1 MKQPDFNKQELI
13 PAIIQDAKTR
23 KVLMLGYMNKEA
35 YQKTLDTSL
44 VTFFSRSKN
53 RLWTKGESSE
63 NFLKLIDY
71 KIDCDN
77 DTILIYA
84 EPQGPTCHTGADTC
98 WDEMNASANF
108 LDELQYIIRDR
119 KLNPS
124 EQSYTTKLF
133 NSGIAKVAQKVGEE
147 AVETVIEAM
156 KPDKELLKQESADL
170 LFHLLVLL
178 EASDVSL
185 DEVIDVLKKRHKK

>member
-1 MKQPDFNKQELI
+1 MKQPDFGKQTLI

-23 KVLMLGYMNKEA
+23 KVLMLGYMNEES
-35 YQKTLDTSL
+35 YYKTLETNL
-44 VTFFSRSKN
+44 ITFFSRSKN
-53 RLWTKGESSE
+53 RLWIKGETSG
-63 NFLKLIDY
+63 NHLNLIDY

-77 DTILIYA
+77 DTILMYA
-84 EPQGPTCHTGADTC
+84 EPVGPTCHTGADTC
-98 WDEMNASANF
+98 WDETNTGAAF
-108 LDELQYIIRDR
+108 LEELQYIIRDR

-133 NSGIAKVAQKVGEE
+133 NSGIAKIAQKVGEE
-147 AVETVIEAM
+147 AVEVVIEAM

>member
-1 MKQPDFNKQELI
+1 MKQPDFKKQELI

-23 KVLMLGYMNKEA
+23 KVLMLGYMNEEA
-35 YQKTLDTSL
+35 YDKTLKTSL

-53 RLWTKGESSE
+53 CLWTKGETSG
-63 NFLKLIDY
+63 NHLKLIDY
-71 KIDCDN
+71 KVDCDN

-84 EPQGPTCHTGADTC
+84 EPHGPTCHTGADTC
-98 WDEMNASANF
+98 WDEMNSSVIF
-108 LDELQYIIRDR
+108 LEELQYIIRDR

-133 NSGIAKVAQKVGEE
+133 NSGIAKVAQKLGEE

>member
-1 MKQPDFNKQELI
+1 MKQPDFGKQTLI

-23 KVLMLGYMNKEA
+23 KVLMLGYMNEEA
-35 YQKTLDTSL
+35 YQKTLETNL
-44 VTFFSRSKN
+44 ITFFSRSKN
-53 RLWTKGESSE
+53 RLWIKGETSG
-63 NFLKLIDY
+63 NHLNLIDY
-71 KIDCDN
+71 KVDCDN
-77 DTILIYA
+77 DTILMYA
-84 EPQGPTCHTGADTC
+84 EPVGPTCHTGADTC
-98 WDEMNASANF
+98 WDETNTGAAF
-108 LDELQYIIRDR
+108 LEELQYIIRDR

-133 NSGIAKVAQKVGEE
+133 NSGIAKIAQKVGEE

-156 KPDKELLKQESADL
+156 KPDRELLKQESADL

-185 DEVIDVLKKRHKK
+185 DDVVDVLKKRHKK